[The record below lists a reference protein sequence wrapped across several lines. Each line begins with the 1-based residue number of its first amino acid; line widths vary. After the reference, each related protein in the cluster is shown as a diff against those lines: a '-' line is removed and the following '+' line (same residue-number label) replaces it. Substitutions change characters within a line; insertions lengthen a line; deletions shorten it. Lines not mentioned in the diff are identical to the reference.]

1 MRCCRRSSRFLS
13 LDFVLVRDKDFFSS
27 SNHDSFGR
35 NQFFSCSVDAD
46 GDDGDGGNNVAEDSD
61 GNEDADHVDDVDDGD
76 DDNGV
81 DDDDDDDDDDKFDAD
96 A

>member
-35 NQFFSCSVDAD
+35 NQFLSCSVYAD
-46 GDDGDGGNNVAEDSD
+46 GDDGNNGSNAAEDSD
-61 GNEDADHVDDVDDGD
+61 GNEDANHVDDVDDGD
-76 DDNGV
+76 DDNAV
-81 DDDDDDDDDDKFDAD
+81 DVDDDDDDKFDAD